1 METREELVILV
12 VYCLRNMSFT
22 TAPYGLCELLA
33 CAGVVAVHK
42 WKNNMYLSIIAGT
55 VIYMAL
61 IRFL

>member
-1 METREELVILV
+1 MILV